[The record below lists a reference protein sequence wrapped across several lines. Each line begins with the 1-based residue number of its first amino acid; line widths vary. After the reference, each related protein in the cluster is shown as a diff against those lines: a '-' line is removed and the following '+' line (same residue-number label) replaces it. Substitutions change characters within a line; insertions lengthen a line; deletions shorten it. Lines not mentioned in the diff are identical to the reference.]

1 MGWLAF
7 PIAAM
12 HLNTPDPI
20 PTVTPEAFLPP
31 VSRWLTGGG
40 LALLALFSGALTL
53 AALLTYPVTIK
64 APVTVR
70 PDGDLRLVEATLPG
84 TVADI
89 RVRANDRVHQAQ
101 VLAVLRDDA
110 LIAKRQELES
120 DLQATRAQLT
130 QGQNQTTALQ
140 SQIRAEAAATGRS
153 LAAATNR
160 LASLERSHRDQQIT
174 TQADRQTAQAQV
186 RFAQQE
192 LTRYQLLVERG
203 AVGDLQVAE
212 KQAVLDTAL
221 ATLKRTQA
229 LVNPSAATLAQT
241 QQEIAQLEAMGTATA
256 AELRQKQETLA
267 QRQGQLQRQRQGMEQ
282 RLQQID
288 HDLDRLTIRAP
299 VSGILQDVAL
309 RNPGQVVSAGEVIAH
324 IAPAPAPL
332 LIKALVK
339 QHDISQI
346 KPGQSVSL
354 RIDSCIYTDFG
365 TLPGVITAITPDT
378 EGRGQA
384 ASYGVSIRPETTTLY
399 SGDRP
404 CALQLGMEGEAHI
417 PLRTETILSFWWRKL
432 RLGIGK

>member
-1 MGWLAF
+1 MNF
-7 PIAAM
+7 
-12 HLNTPDPI
+12 NTPDPI
-20 PTVTPEAFLPP
+20 PTVTPEVFLPP

-40 LALLALFSGALTL
+40 LALLALFSGALAL
-53 AALLTYPVTIK
+53 AALLPYPVTIK

-84 TVADI
+84 TVVEV

-110 LIAKRQELES
+110 LTAKQQELRS
-120 DLQATRAQLT
+120 DLQATTAQLT
-130 QGQNQTTALQ
+130 QVQNQITALQ
-140 SQIRAEAAATGRS
+140 SQIKAEAEATGRS

-174 TQADRQTAQAQV
+174 TQADRQAAQAQV
-186 RFAQQE
+186 QFAQEE
-192 LTRYQLLVERG
+192 LTRYQHLAQRG

-212 KQAVLDTAL
+212 KQAALDTAL
-221 ATLKRTQA
+221 ATLKRTQV
-229 LVNPSAATLAQT
+229 LVNPSSATLAQT

-256 AELRQKQETLA
+256 AELRQKQEALA
-267 QRQGQLQRQRQGMEQ
+267 QRQGQLQRQQQGVEQ

-288 HDLDRLTIRAP
+288 RDLDRLTIRAP

-309 RNPGQVVSAGEVIAH
+309 RNPGQMVSAGEVIAH
-324 IAPAPAPL
+324 LAPAPAAL
-332 LIKALVK
+332 HIKALVN

-365 TLPGVITAITPDT
+365 TLPGVITAIAPDAQGT
-378 EGRGQA
+378 EQGAR
-384 ASYGVSIRPETTTLY
+384 YGVSIRPEITTLY
-399 SGDRP
+399 NGDRP
-404 CALQLGMEGEAHI
+404 CALQSGMEGEAHI
-417 PLRTETILSFWWRKL
+417 PLRTETILSFWWRQL
-432 RLGIGK
+432 RLGIGS